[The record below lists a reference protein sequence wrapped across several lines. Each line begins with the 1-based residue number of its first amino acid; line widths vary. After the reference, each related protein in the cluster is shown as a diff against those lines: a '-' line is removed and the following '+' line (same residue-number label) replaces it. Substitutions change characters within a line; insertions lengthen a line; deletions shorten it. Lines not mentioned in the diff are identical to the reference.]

1 MRPFQSNFKA
11 LLYGACLVAVLY
23 NCKTKDVDSLTPFT
37 YTFKGFDNVKLPEV
51 KATEPAAVSATQATV
66 APSVATAAVAGGLA
80 GIKAS
85 GQIPAAVQQA
95 TDNIGKVVSDAKA
108 DQLIAAF
115 TPAVLDNVAKG
126 GTLPAALQAEVT
138 AMANDPALKAY
149 FPTFTLPTVDGKA
162 VGGRAGVIVE
172 AVAVAHA
179 ALDQDA
185 CKAAANSGFNTA
197 MDALTKAKDAQVAQ
211 INSIYAQRSGATKA
225 DVAPCKSTATSSY
238 NSQVSTLNAAKDK
251 MLADLDDAR
260 SILSDKQYK
269 LLKVLIY
276 SSYSDTMSILDKVM
290 KASEKACESI
300 SSSKD
305 EKAARA
311 RDNDLSQIN
320 SEYNKAVAAL
330 TKAKDQAVAGCHN
343 QGNGG

>member
-1 MRPFQSNFKA
+1 MRPFKSNFKA
-11 LLYGACLVAVLY
+11 VLCGLGLVAVLY

-37 YTFKGFDNVKLPEV
+37 YTFKGFDDVKLPEV
-51 KATEPAAVSATQATV
+51 KATEPAAVSVTQATV
-66 APSVATAAVAGGLA
+66 APSVATAAVASGLA

-95 TDNIGKVVSDAKA
+95 TDNIGKVVSDEKS

-115 TPAVLDNVAKG
+115 TPTVLDNVAKG

-172 AVAVAHA
+172 AIAVAHA

-185 CKAAANSGFNTA
+185 CKAAANTGFNTA
-197 MDALTKAKDAQVAQ
+197 LDALTKAKNAQAAQ
-211 INSIYAQRSGATKA
+211 INSIFAQRTGATKA
-225 DVAPCKSTATSSY
+225 DVAPCKSTATTNY
-238 NSQVSTLNAAKDK
+238 NSQVSALNAAKDK
-251 MLADLDDAR
+251 MLADLDDAK
-260 SILSDKQYK
+260 SVLSDKQYK

-276 SSYSDTMSILDKVM
+276 SSYSDTMSILDTVRK
-290 KASEKACESI
+290 SSDKACESI
-300 SSSKD
+300 SDSKD
-305 EKAARA
+305 AKAAKA
-311 RDNDLSQIN
+311 RDQDLDQIN
-320 SEYNKAVAAL
+320 KEYNKAADALKAAL
-330 TKAKDQAVAGCHN
+330 AKAVASCHN